1 MSTKAQRLKL
11 AKPLIARVGDVEL
24 VGHYLV
30 LRPVHHVL
38 RGVLIDRRRG
48 APEPW
53 PVMFVRH
60 LFEEQTWLT
69 HHWGRELV
77 PQKPKMWRWSEP
89 DEIEDLRQRLET
101 EVFPHLRRI
110 QTLDD
115 MLVEVARVW
124 PGAKLFP
131 VERRTE
137 IIRSR
142 PCAQLAFD
150 VALGQ
155 LEQARTHAEHYLR
168 VYNESNYGLRDEEDL
183 AEFRRFSDFC
193 RRILADD
200 RRSLVALLH
209 EWEAATVRHFKME
222 HIWEP
227 TPFPIETMGLVD

>member
-1 MSTKAQRLKL
+1 MSTKAQYRQL

-24 VGHYLV
+24 VDHYLV
-30 LRPVHHVL
+30 LKPMHHIF
-38 RGVLIDRRRG
+38 RGVLIDRLQGR
-48 APEPW
+48 PEPR

-69 HHWGRELV
+69 HHWGEWLY
-77 PQKPKMWRWSEP
+77 PQKPRMWRWSEP
-89 DEIEDLRQRLET
+89 DEIEDLRRRLES
-101 EVFPHLRRI
+101 EVFPHLRTI

-115 MLVEVARVW
+115 MLNEVDRVW
-124 PGAKLFP
+124 PGLASKP
-131 VERRTE
+131 RRTGTD
-137 IIRSR
+137 IIRER

-155 LEQARTHAEHYLR
+155 VEQARTHAEHYLR

-200 RRSLVALLH
+200 RKSLVALLH
-209 EWEAATVRHFKME
+209 EWEAATVQHFKME

-227 TPFPIETMGLVD
+227 TPFPIETMGLV

>member
-1 MSTKAQRLKL
+1 
-11 AKPLIARVGDVEL
+11 
-24 VGHYLV
+24 
-30 LRPVHHVL
+30 
-38 RGVLIDRRRG
+38 
-48 APEPW
+48 
-53 PVMFVRH
+53 MFVRH
-60 LFEEQTWLT
+60 LFELRTWLPHT
-69 HHWGRELV
+69 WGEWLYPRDALL
-77 PQKPKMWRWSEP
+77 WRWSEP

-101 EVFPHLRRI
+101 EVFPHLRTI

-200 RRSLVALLH
+200 RKSLVALLH

-227 TPFPIETMGLVD
+227 TPFPIETMGLV